1 MEIYYILSVIYV
13 NVFNVL
19 ATTFMNIYS
28 STIFILLPAIVFFYS
43 IYRLQRF
50 YMKANR
56 ELYRLDSI
64 SKSPILSLFSETVLG
79 LTLIRAF

>member
-56 ELYRLDSI
+56 ELYRLESI